1 MHDRKSTNLS
11 LRLHAIPQVDR
22 ELPNV
27 SKRVLVRRGV
37 VRAEELARRVLHEVD
52 RGERVRAGGLARAHE
67 GEVGVLEDEVDDGL
81 VGRRGES
88 AY

>member
-1 MHDRKSTNLS
+1 M
-11 LRLHAIPQVDR
+11 DR
-22 ELPNV
+22 ELSDVPE
-27 SKRVLVRRGV
+27 RVLVRGGV
-37 VRAEELARRVLHEVD
+37 VRAEKLARRVLHEVD
-52 RGERVRAGGLARAHE
+52 RGERVRAGGLTRAHE